1 MRETGRKAFGS
12 LAGMTGSG
20 GFGGVGRFGG
30 FDGFG
35 RLVGFGRFV
44 GFGGLHDICDIR
56 RHEIKTCSSPVNL
69 LHNLEIL
76 RGWQDKNDHF
86 SVIIERLHDIVCF
99 FTEEMSKSKFLPRNQ
114 LHG

>member
-12 LAGMTGSG
+12 SAGLTGSG
-20 GFGGVGRFGG
+20 GFGRFG
-30 FDGFG
+30 GFG
-35 RLVGFGRFV
+35 RLVGFGRL
-44 GFGGLHDICDIR
+44 GRLGRLGRFGRLHDICDIR
-56 RHEIKTCSSPVNL
+56 RHEIKTCFSPVNL

>member
-12 LAGMTGSG
+12 SAGLTGSG

-30 FDGFG
+30 FDGFDG
-35 RLVGFGRFV
+35 YDGYDGFGR
-44 GFGGLHDICDIR
+44 LHDICDIR

-86 SVIIERLHDIVCF
+86 SVKIERLHDIVCF